1 VIVDSSALLAIL
13 FAEPDAPRFAAAL
26 ETARSR
32 RVSAATWLETAI
44 RVDQASS
51 ALASAAFDDLVRE
64 ADLVVE
70 PVSEQQVQIARTA
83 YRAYGKG
90 TGHPAGL
97 NFGDCFAYALAKW
110 AGEPLLFKGSDFD
123 RTDVRSALPAGSTER
138 RGDVHEP

>member
-13 FAEPDAPRFAAAL
+13 FAEPDAQRFAAAI
-26 ETARSR
+26 EAARSR
-32 RVSAATWLETAI
+32 RVSAANWLETAI

-70 PVSEQQVQIARTA
+70 PVSERQVQIARTA

-110 AGEPLLFKGSDFD
+110 RGEPLLFKGSDFD
-123 RTDVRSALPAGSTER
+123 RTDVRSALPSKSIGET
-138 RGDVHEP
+138 GDIHEP